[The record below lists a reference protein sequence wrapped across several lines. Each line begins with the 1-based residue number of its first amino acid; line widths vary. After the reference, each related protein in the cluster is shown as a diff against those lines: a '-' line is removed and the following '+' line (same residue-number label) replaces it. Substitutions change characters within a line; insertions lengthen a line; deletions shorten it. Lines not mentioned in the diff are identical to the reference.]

1 MKTGLIACWFMN
13 LIVLFA
19 ILASLLIGYILKVDG
34 SQDLVDTVL
43 RIATITTMVFLSVM
57 GFIVAF

>member
-1 MKTGLIACWFMN
+1 MN